1 MPKTVRRPALPPP
14 PKYDELLWTPEDPK
28 AVAMSTPMGAP
39 REFVI
44 RERGNTARDGGSGKY
59 TRGRK

>member
-14 PKYDELLWTPEDPK
+14 PKYDELLWSPEDEK
-28 AVAMSTPMGAP
+28 AKSMSIPMNQP

-44 RERGNTARDGGSGKY
+44 PRGNTARDGASGKY
-59 TRGRK
+59 TRGKR